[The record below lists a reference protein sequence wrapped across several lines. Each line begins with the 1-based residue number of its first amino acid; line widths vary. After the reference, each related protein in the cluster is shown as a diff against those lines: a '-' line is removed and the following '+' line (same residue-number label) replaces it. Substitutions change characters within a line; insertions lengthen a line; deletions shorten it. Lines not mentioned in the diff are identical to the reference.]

1 MKGRGSIALLL
12 IAAVILLRPWDAGPV
27 QGLFRRLSP
36 IGERASEVEA
46 SERLQ
51 GRVVRAVD
59 GDTLEVRLDGGAVE
73 TVRLIGVD
81 TPETVK
87 PDTPVQCF
95 GPRASAFEHRTVEGR
110 RVRLLVGVE
119 PRDFYGRLLAYVWVE
134 GRPRGTPAPRAGV
147 QGRPLR
153 SAHSSQV
160 GVRGRPPRERFL
172 ETELLR
178 RGLARTLT
186 FHPNDRFAP
195 RFEKLERIA
204 AKHGKGLW
212 NAC

>member
-12 IAAVILLRPWDAGPV
+12 IAAAILLRPWDRGSAPEAGAS
-27 QGLFRRLSP
+27 QHLS
-36 IGERASEVEA
+36 
-46 SERLQ
+46 

-59 GDTLEVRLDGGAVE
+59 GDTLEVAIDGGGTE

-95 GPRASAFEHRTVEGR
+95 GPQASRFEHEHVEGH
-110 RVRLLVGVE
+110 RVRLVTGVE
-119 PRDFYGRLLAYVWVE
+119 PRDYYGRLLAYVWIDD
-134 GRPRGTPAPRAGV
+134 
-147 QGRPLR
+147 
-153 SAHSSQV
+153 
-160 GVRGRPPRERFL
+160 RPPPRRL
-172 ETELLR
+172 EAELLR

-186 FHPNDRFAP
+186 FHPNDRFAD
-195 RFEKLERIA
+195 RFEGIAQKA
-204 AKHGKGLW
+204 AKRGKGLW

>member
-1 MKGRGSIALLL
+1 MKGRGSLVLLFVV
-12 IAAVILLRPWDAGPV
+12 AVILVRPWRFEQHHSGPEPSQV
-27 QGLFRRLSP
+27 LTGV
-36 IGERASEVEA
+36 A
-46 SERLQ
+46 
-51 GRVVRAVD
+51 VRAVD
-59 GDTLEVRLDGGAVE
+59 GDTLEVRLDDGDVE

-95 GPRASAFEHRTVEGR
+95 GPQASAFEHRDTEGR
-110 RVRLLVGVE
+110 RVRLVVGAE
-119 PRDFYGRLLAYVWVE
+119 PRDFYGRLLAYVFVDN
-134 GRPRGTPAPRAGV
+134 
-147 QGRPLR
+147 
-153 SAHSSQV
+153 
-160 GVRGRPPRERFL
+160 RFL
-172 ETELLR
+172 EVELLR

-204 AKHGKGLW
+204 AKRGKGLW

>member
-1 MKGRGSIALLL
+1 MKGRGSTVLLL
-12 IAAVILLRPWDAGPV
+12 IAAAILLRPWSWERGDA
-27 QGLFRRLSP
+27 S
-36 IGERASEVEA
+36 SEA
-46 SERLQ
+46 SRQLT

-59 GDTLEVRLDGGAVE
+59 GDTLEVALDDGATE

-95 GPRASAFEHRTVEGR
+95 GPRASRFEHHTVEGR
-110 RVRLLVGVE
+110 RVRLVTGVE
-119 PRDFYGRLLAYVWVE
+119 PRDIYGRLLAYVWVE
-134 GRPRGTPAPRAGV
+134 RRPANG
-147 QGRPLR
+147 
-153 SAHSSQV
+153 
-160 GVRGRPPRERFL
+160 PPRERFL

-186 FHPNDRFAP
+186 FHPNDRYAH
-195 RFEKLERIA
+195 RFEELERRTA
-204 AKHGKGLW
+204 QAGKGLW

>member
-12 IAAVILLRPWDAGPV
+12 IAAAILLRPWDSGPA
-27 QGLFRRLSP
+27 RRLFAIRGQASA
-36 IGERASEVEA
+36 IGA
-46 SERLQ
+46 SERLR

-59 GDTLEVRLDGGAVE
+59 GDTLEVAIDGGPTE

-95 GPRASAFEHRTVEGR
+95 GPRASAFEHRAVEGR
-110 RVRLLVGVE
+110 RVRLLTGVE
-119 PRDFYGRLLAYVWVE
+119 PRDYYGRLLAYVWV
-134 GRPRGTPAPRAGV
+134 AG
-147 QGRPLR
+147 G
-153 SAHSSQV
+153 A
-160 GVRGRPPRERFL
+160 EDRFL
-172 ETELLR
+172 EAELLR

-195 RFEKLERIA
+195 RFEGLAQSA
-204 AKHGKGLW
+204 ARAGKGLW
-212 NAC
+212 SAC

>member
-1 MKGRGSIALLL
+1 LLL
-12 IAAVILLRPWDAGPV
+12 IAAAILLRPWDWDTA
-27 QGLFRRLSP
+27 RRLLP
-36 IGERASEVEA
+36 AVGGTPAPGASQ
-46 SERLQ
+46 RLT

-59 GDTLEVRLDGGAVE
+59 GDTLEVALDDGATE

-95 GPRASAFEHRTVEGR
+95 GPRASNFEHRTVEGR
-110 RVRLLVGVE
+110 RARLVTGVE
-119 PRDFYGRLLAYVWVE
+119 PRDYYGRLLAYVWVE
-134 GRPRGTPAPRAGV
+134 PRPGDGD
-147 QGRPLR
+147 RP
-153 SAHSSQV
+153 
-160 GVRGRPPRERFL
+160 ERFL

-186 FHPNDRFAP
+186 FHPNDRYAH
-195 RFEKLERIA
+195 RFEKLERRA
-204 AKHGKGLW
+204 AQAGKGLW

>member
-1 MKGRGSIALLL
+1 MSLRSFGGRRGSVALLL
-12 IAAVILLRPWDAGPV
+12 IAAAILLRPWEGGGGEGP
-27 QGLFRRLSP
+27 RP
-36 IGERASEVEA
+36 A
-46 SERLQ
+46 ERLT

-59 GDTLEVRLDGGAVE
+59 GDTLEVAIDGGPTE

-95 GPRASAFEHRTVEGR
+95 GPQASAFEHRHVEGH

-119 PRDFYGRLLAYVWVE
+119 PRDIYGRLLAYVWID
-134 GRPRGTPAPRAGV
+134 GR
-147 QGRPLR
+147 
-153 SAHSSQV
+153 S
-160 GVRGRPPRERFL
+160 L
-172 ETELLR
+172 EETLLR

-195 RFEKLERIA
+195 RFERLEQKTA
-204 AKHGKGLW
+204 EAGKGLW

>member
-1 MKGRGSIALLL
+1 
-12 IAAVILLRPWDAGPV
+12 
-27 QGLFRRLSP
+27 
-36 IGERASEVEA
+36 
-46 SERLQ
+46 
-51 GRVVRAVD
+51 VD
-59 GDTLEVRLDGGAVE
+59 GDTLEVRLDDGDVE

-95 GPRASAFEHRTVEGR
+95 GPQASAFEHRHTEGK

-119 PRDFYGRLLAYVWVE
+119 PRDFYGRLLAYVFVDN
-134 GRPRGTPAPRAGV
+134 
-147 QGRPLR
+147 
-153 SAHSSQV
+153 
-160 GVRGRPPRERFL
+160 RFL
-172 ETELLR
+172 EVELLR

-204 AKHGKGLW
+204 AKRGKGLW

>member
-1 MKGRGSIALLL
+1 M
-12 IAAVILLRPWDAGPV
+12 VLLRPWQLQQHRSGP
-27 QGLFRRLSP
+27 
-36 IGERASEVEA
+36 EA
-46 SERLQ
+46 SERLA

-59 GDTLEVRLDGGAVE
+59 GDTLEVRLDDGEVE

-87 PDTPVQCF
+87 PDTPVQCY
-95 GPRASAFEHRTVEGR
+95 GPQASSFEHRFSEGR

-119 PRDFYGRLLAYVWVE
+119 PRDAYGRLLAY
-134 GRPRGTPAPRAGV
+134 AF
-147 QGRPLR
+147 
-153 SAHSSQV
+153 V
-160 GVRGRPPRERFL
+160 GDRFL
-172 ETELLR
+172 EVELLR

-195 RFEKLERIA
+195 RFERIERSA
-204 AKHGKGLW
+204 AKRGKGLW

>member
-1 MKGRGSIALLL
+1 MKGRGSLLL
-12 IAAVILLRPWDAGPV
+12 LAVVAVVLLRPWQLQRNHAGPD
-27 QGLFRRLSP
+27 
-36 IGERASEVEA
+36 A
-46 SERLQ
+46 SERLS

-59 GDTLEVRLDGGAVE
+59 GDTLEVRLDDGEVE
-73 TVRLIGVD
+73 TVRVIGVD

-95 GPRASAFEHRTVEGR
+95 GPRASAFEHRTAEGR

-119 PRDFYGRLLAYVWVE
+119 PRDAYGRLLAYVWIL
-134 GRPRGTPAPRAGV
+134 GPRRP
-147 QGRPLR
+147 
-153 SAHSSQV
+153 
-160 GVRGRPPRERFL
+160 RFL
-172 ETELLR
+172 EVELLR

-195 RFEKLERIA
+195 RFENLERTA
-204 AKHGKGLW
+204 AERGKGLW

>member
-1 MKGRGSIALLL
+1 MRGFGSIVLLV
-12 IAAVILLRPWDAGPV
+12 IVGAILLRPWDAG
-27 QGLFRRLSP
+27 
-36 IGERASEVEA
+36 GEPGPGP
-46 SERLQ
+46 SERLT

-59 GDTLEVRLDGGAVE
+59 GDTLEVAVDGGPTE
-73 TVRLIGVD
+73 TVRIIGVD

-95 GPRASAFEHRTVEGR
+95 GPRASAFEHEHVEGR

-119 PRDFYGRLLAYVWVE
+119 PRDIYGRLLAYVWVL
-134 GRPRGTPAPRAGV
+134 GPRRTW
-147 QGRPLR
+147 
-153 SAHSSQV
+153 
-160 GVRGRPPRERFL
+160 FL

-186 FHPNDRFAP
+186 FHPNDRFAHK
-195 RFEKLERIA
+195 FEALEQKTA
-204 AKHGKGLW
+204 AAGKGLW

>member
-12 IAAVILLRPWDAGPV
+12 IAAAILLRPWDRDRGAASDAG
-27 QGLFRRLSP
+27 
-36 IGERASEVEA
+36 AS
-46 SERLQ
+46 RHLT

-59 GDTLEVRLDGGAVE
+59 GDTLEVAIDGDSTE

-95 GPRASAFEHRTVEGR
+95 GPQASAFEHRTVEGH
-110 RVRLLVGVE
+110 RVRLLTGVE
-119 PRDFYGRLLAYVWVE
+119 PRDYYGRLLAYVWLE
-134 GRPRGTPAPRAGV
+134 G
-147 QGRPLR
+147 
-153 SAHSSQV
+153 
-160 GVRGRPPRERFL
+160 RFL

-195 RFEKLERIA
+195 EFEGIA
-204 AKHGKGLW
+204 QKAARRGKGLW